1 MVKYVV
7 KLDIPSCNMKN
18 TYKTTHTQL
27 LEIQFSAAKL
37 SLETVVQDENS
48 TELSFEAIL
57 LLFFPFFFWQDKI
70 LAVRDHWNFF
80 LDLLLRHSTDSSSR
94 AITWLEKN
102 LIVE

>member
-27 LEIQFSAAKL
+27 LELQFSAAKP

-70 LAVRDHWNFF
+70 LAVRDHWNFSWTYCY
-80 LDLLLRHSTDSSSR
+80 D
-94 AITWLEKN
+94 IQ
-102 LIVE
+102 LIPAAEQ

>member
-27 LEIQFSAAKL
+27 LEIQFSAAKP

-70 LAVRDHWNFF
+70 LAVQDH
-80 LDLLLRHSTDSSSR
+80 
-94 AITWLEKN
+94 
-102 LIVE
+102 

>member
-27 LEIQFSAAKL
+27 LEIQFSAAKP

-70 LAVRDHWNFF
+70 WRFETTEIFSWTYCYD
-80 LDLLLRHSTDSSSR
+80 
-94 AITWLEKN
+94 IQ
-102 LIVE
+102 LIPAAEQ